1 MKGRL
6 FLLVR
11 EGGLALRCGAGRLG
25 LQASPG
31 GLLSALGFKS
41 PDTKRKMTARRRSF
55 PFWCARGDLN
65 PHVRS
70 GH

>member
-1 MKGRL
+1 MPRRETQQQKNSRLTRRL

-41 PDTKRKMTARRRSF
+41 PGYKKKNDR
-55 PFWCARGDLN
+55 P
-65 PHVRS
+65 
-70 GH
+70 

>member
-1 MKGRL
+1 MGCSSMKGRL

-41 PDTKRKMTARRRSF
+41 PGYKKKNDR
-55 PFWCARGDLN
+55 L
-65 PHVRS
+65 
-70 GH
+70 

>member
-1 MKGRL
+1 MPRRETQQQKNSRSMKGRL

-41 PDTKRKMTARRRSF
+41 PGYKKKNDR
-55 PFWCARGDLN
+55 P
-65 PHVRS
+65 
-70 GH
+70 

>member
-1 MKGRL
+1 M
-6 FLLVR
+6 VR
-11 EGGLALRCGAGRLG
+11 EGGLALRYGAGRLG

-41 PDTKRKMTARRRSF
+41 PDSKKQPSQKDDCF
-55 PFWCARGDLN
+55 YWCARGDLN

>member
-25 LQASPG
+25 
-31 GLLSALGFKS
+31 FKS
-41 PDTKRKMTARRRSF
+41 PGYKKKNDR
-55 PFWCARGDLN
+55 P
-65 PHVRS
+65 
-70 GH
+70 